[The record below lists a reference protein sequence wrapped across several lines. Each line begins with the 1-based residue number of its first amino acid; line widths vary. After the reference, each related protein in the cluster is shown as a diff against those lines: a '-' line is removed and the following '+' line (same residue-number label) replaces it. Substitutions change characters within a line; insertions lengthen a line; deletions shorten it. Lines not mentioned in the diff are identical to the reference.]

1 MLYDN
6 QQNFVPLYKEVAF
19 MQNYIELM
27 RIRLT
32 DQVQVTTHIDVEPD
46 DSTPIAPLI
55 FISLLENAFKHGISQ
70 AGKGFI
76 DMTLSQH
83 QGTVTCQITNSNHP
97 KRQNDK
103 SGSGIGLEQVSK
115 RLELMYPGHYTWE
128 KGVSADG
135 TEYFSKIVI
144 HHDH

>member
-1 MLYDN
+1 
-6 QQNFVPLYKEVAF
+6 
-19 MQNYIELM
+19 
-27 RIRLT
+27 
-32 DQVQVTTHIDVEPD
+32 
-46 DSTPIAPLI
+46 
-55 FISLLENAFKHGISQ
+55 
-70 AGKGFI
+70 
-76 DMTLSQH
+76 MTLSQH